1 LTATIVFVFA
11 APALALAQAA
21 EPLQPLIDA
30 TADGGLLRLP
40 PGVYAGPAVISRPMV
55 LDGAGAVVV
64 TGNKAGTVLTLN
76 GQKITVQG
84 LRLKDSGT
92 RHENFDACLRI
103 ANASF
108 SIIKDNVLEN
118 CLVAVDLHEANN
130 NVLRR
135 NQIRGGEPNLAIRGD
150 ALRAWRSNNN
160 RVEHNV
166 VVDHR
171 DGLLFKYSNDNVIVG
186 NSVANG
192 RYGTHFMY
200 SSGNVAQG
208 NSYSFNTVGL
218 FSMYSHSLCVVGN
231 RVVHGN
237 GPAGIGIGVKEA
249 SAIDI
254 ENNEVLGNAIGL
266 YMDDSPFDPDEV
278 NTVKGNR
285 FAFNGI
291 AVQFHNNK
299 EGNTFSRNIFVSNLT
314 DVAARSGGATASLW
328 RGNYWDNYEGFDR
341 QGKGVGNTPYEI
353 YAYADRI
360 WADVPMTAFYRAS
373 PVFETIDFLER
384 LAPFSSPRLVM
395 RDDQPLLQTPSPDN
409 AQCGVKQ

>member
-1 LTATIVFVFA
+1 LTIENLSKSFGAVKV
-11 APALALAQAA
+11 
-21 EPLQPLIDA
+21 
-30 TADGGLLRLP
+30 ADDVNLSLERGETLGII
-40 PGVYAGPAVISRPMV
+40 GPN
-55 LDGAGAVVV
+55 GAGKTSLFNLISGNLCPARGRISFRDREV
-64 TGNKAGTVLTLN
+64 THLSPQQRTRAGMGRTY
-76 GQKITVQG
+76 QIPQP
-84 LRLKDSGT
+84 
-92 RHENFDACLRI
+92 
-103 ANASF
+103 F
-108 SIIKDNVLEN
+108 SKMTVLEN

-218 FSMYSHSLCVVGN
+218 FSMYSHRLCVVGN

-278 NTVKGNR
+278 NTVKGNH